1 MGRPGSFFP
10 GVERNAGGLG
20 ASIGRPGS
28 FLPGVEPNPGGFGA
42 LIGSLGCRRF
52 GVLRISGG
60 FGGASCFS
68 PGARFIGVPVGLLSL
83 PFQIG
88 GPGSRPSGS
97 ASGAGCSGLIGSEG
111 SRWPGVDS
119 GAGSSEFGDEGAGCA
134 GFSSSDGLVG
144 ARSGD
149 CAGVRVGAGVGFGLG
164 ATFGTLGGVACA
176 QTGASKPMQPATHI
190 ATAPTRRKARGEELV
205 SGLNMMGSDRWFRLV
220 TSAAS
225 NGHLATTANPSIE
238 GVLKNLRE
246 LRLLLASTCAETRKS
261 WALLGCTAGETPAN
275 PTKTSQSFQ
284 PPPSLK
290 PPRGPVAARS
300 GCDHSRA
307 AEKPSDG
314 NQ

>member
-1 MGRPGSFFP
+1 MGFVPGFWRNDGGFGAEMGRPGSFLP

-119 GAGSSEFGDEGAGCA
+119 GAGSSEFGEEGSGFEGFYTSAGVVVGCA
-134 GFSSSDGLVG
+134 GLVL
-144 ARSGD
+144 
-149 CAGVRVGAGVGFGLG
+149 GFG

-176 QTGASKPMQPATHI
+176 
-190 ATAPTRRKARGEELV
+190 
-205 SGLNMMGSDRWFRLV
+205 
-220 TSAAS
+220 
-225 NGHLATTANPSIE
+225 
-238 GVLKNLRE
+238 
-246 LRLLLASTCAETRKS
+246 
-261 WALLGCTAGETPAN
+261 
-275 PTKTSQSFQ
+275 
-284 PPPSLK
+284 
-290 PPRGPVAARS
+290 
-300 GCDHSRA
+300 
-307 AEKPSDG
+307 
-314 NQ
+314 